1 MNLNEVDNQI
11 TFQEYPIIF
20 ISNGRQKLDYSFAVK
35 DEKLVYTDA
44 IELKAT
50 LTWSSCKGST
60 CSEVIADGFTE
71 SLTIDPINL
80 CTGI

>member
-1 MNLNEVDNQI
+1 MKLYEVEHQI
-11 TFQEYPIIF
+11 MFQKYPIAF
-20 ISNGRQKLDYSFAVK
+20 KKRQTLDYSFTVK
-35 DEKLVYTDA
+35 DDKLVYTDA